1 MAKTKVFLL
10 LPYFLLIN
18 TCILADT
25 PLPGQIIADPQHPA
39 WLMRQ
44 GGEHVFICG
53 PGDPEGFLYRG
64 KERPDGTRDGDQKE
78 ILRKLEEHGGNCLYF
93 QAVRSHG
100 GDGTA
105 DHNPFLG
112 HDPARGINPA
122 IMNQWESWFQEMDEH
137 GILIYFFFYD
147 DSSLVWKSGDEV
159 TEQEEAFI
167 RTLVRRFK
175 HHRHLI
181 WVLAEESEEAFS
193 QKRAEA
199 LGRIIAEED
208 DHGHLIGNHH
218 HSGTTFKSYSRNGPF
233 THYAMQLNVP
243 FHEVFHQTRDTITKS
258 AGRYQVIYSEN
269 TDTPQTVEAW
279 RHHAWTVAMS
289 GTMPMLLG
297 MKIVSTPV
305 EALRQCRILS
315 EFFEDTPFYR
325 MHPAPSLSHTPN
337 WLALSDSETSM
348 IVWTRDFDLG
358 SLQLKELPHGAYDL
372 LWLDPITGRR
382 VESLLE
388 INTSSSSLIKPA
400 SIGRECAVYLHKQS
414 SQQSESTVY
423 PGEHWQRASPD
434 EAGMTEDFLKQIA
447 KMAGGRGCIIRNGT
461 MVYAWGDIERPGD
474 LASASK
480 PLYSHLLF
488 QALEEGLLESAD
500 DKVATFRP
508 CLSALNPDLHYKDRA
523 LSFRHLAFQTASLGY
538 REHPGEAYDYNDH
551 TMGLFWDVLV
561 EDVFNTPWSQARA
574 RLFEP
579 KLAGPLQFED
589 PFNFPV
595 DGRTRGRPKMSP
607 RDFARFGWLY
617 LNNGRWRNQKV
628 ISARHARM
636 AAHDPLPLGIPRTQ
650 AEETDRCDTRS
661 IGGGGNQA
669 DHQGGYSWLWWL
681 NVVSR
686 DGRHWWPDAPD
697 DMFCAL
703 GHCGQRG
710 LAILPSQQIV
720 MSWNDSKEL
729 HCDRELG
736 NQVFRL
742 LKESVR

>member
-1 MAKTKVFLL
+1 MLKFLL
-10 LPYFLLIN
+10 SCFLSA
-18 TCILADT
+18 CWVLADA
-25 PLPGQIIADPQHPA
+25 PLPGQIIADPEHPS
-39 WLMRQ
+39 WLMRH
-44 GGEHVFICG
+44 GGEPIFICG

-64 KERPDGTRDGDQKE
+64 EEKPDGTRDGDQTQ
-78 ILRKLEEHGGNCLYF
+78 ILRKLEEHGGNCLYL

-105 DHNPFLG
+105 DQNPFLD
-112 HDPARGINPA
+112 HDPAKGVNPA
-122 IMNQWESWFQEMDEH
+122 ILNQWESWFQEMDDH
-137 GILIYFFFYD
+137 GILIYFLFYD

-159 TEQEEAFI
+159 TRQEESFI

-199 LGRIIAEED
+199 LGRIIAGED

-218 HSGTTFKSYSRNGPF
+218 HSGTTFESYSTNGPF
-233 THYAMQLNVP
+233 NHYAMQLNIP
-243 FHEVFHQTRDTITKS
+243 LNEVFPQTRDAIAKS
-258 AGRYQVIYSEN
+258 NGRYQVLYAEN

-289 GTMPMLLG
+289 GAMPMLLG
-297 MKIVSTPV
+297 MDVSSTPV
-305 EALRQCRILS
+305 DALRQCRILS
-315 EFFEDTPFYR
+315 DFFEDTPFQR
-325 MHPAPSLSHTPN
+325 MHPAPSLSRPPTR
-337 WLALSDSETSM
+337 LALADDDTSM
-348 IVWTRDFDLG
+348 IVWTLDFDSEDIPLQDLPKG
-358 SLQLKELPHGAYDL
+358 SYDL

-382 VESLLE
+382 VEAVLE
-388 INTSSSSLIKPA
+388 VNTSSTSLIKP
-400 SIGRECAVYLHKQS
+400 SGIGRESVVYLQKHVS
-414 SQQSESTVY
+414 RPNDSTVY
-423 PGEHWQRASPD
+423 PGEHWDRTTPAES
-434 EAGMTEDFLKQIA
+434 GMREDLLKQITQL
-447 KMAGGRGCIIRNGT
+447 AGGRGCIIRNGHL
-461 MVYAWGDIERPGD
+461 VYSWGDIQRPGD

-488 QALEEGLLESAD
+488 RALEEGLLESAD
-500 DKVATFRP
+500 DKVAAFRP
-508 CLSALNPDLHYKDRA
+508 CLNDLNPDLGYKDRD
-523 LSFRHLAFQTASLGY
+523 LTFRHLAFQTASFGY

-561 EDVFNTPWSQARA
+561 EDVFRTPWSEARA

-579 KLAGPLQFED
+579 KLTGPLQFED
-589 PFNFPV
+589 NFDFPEN
-595 DGRTRGRPKMSP
+595 GRTRGRPKMSP

-617 LNNGRWRNQKV
+617 LNEGRWRNQAV

-636 AAHDPLPLGIPRTQ
+636 AARDPLPLGIPRTR
-650 AEETDRCDTRS
+650 AEEAGRCATRS

-681 NVVSR
+681 NTLSR
-686 DGRHWWPDAPD
+686 DGRRWWPDAPE

-710 LAILPSQQIV
+710 VAILPSQQIV
-720 MSWNDSKEL
+720 MSWNDAKEL
-729 HCDRELG
+729 HCNRDLG
-736 NQVFRL
+736 NHVFQL